1 MKSKF
6 IFVVMMIMMIPAF
19 IRGAEP
25 MLEFGPSVTFDK
37 DDPAIKMSDL
47 KGKVV
52 LVVFFQSWC
61 PICNKW
67 SGEKFKKV
75 EDAFANDR
83 SVVLVAL
90 KTDGGGVSG
99 AKSYLKDRV
108 NLDNWIVGTDNNAEY
123 YVDVNGKDEL
133 FRYALVNG
141 KGELV
146 EKGFF
151 SSGSLPTKKF
161 STGFFTKTFFA
172 ADAKYPY
179 KLSKVVKSAEL
190 GFYKDAILESRKMA
204 KDKEVSDEAKT
215 LEKDIFARLKEKIS
229 EFPVI
234 LKDEKNP
241 DRFTNYL
248 ELRHM
253 AEALQGI
260 AIQNDALIILNEF
273 KSDPFYKKE
282 LSAETAYLNYKKNLT
297 LIKKSELNKYK
308 ETFLPKFL
316 ENYQDTYYGAIAK
329 KEEEAKK

>member
-1 MKSKF
+1 
-6 IFVVMMIMMIPAF
+6 MMMLIPAF
-19 IRGAEP
+19 LKGAES

-37 DDPAIKMSDL
+37 DDPSIKMSDL

-52 LVVFFQSWC
+52 IVVFFQSWC
-61 PICNKW
+61 PKCNKW

-75 EDAFANDR
+75 EEAFANDR

-90 KTDGGGVSG
+90 KTDGGGVSA

-108 NLDNWIVGTDNNAEY
+108 NLDNWIVGADNDAEY
-123 YVDVNGKDEL
+123 YIDVNGKDDL
-133 FRYALVNG
+133 YRYALVNG

-146 EKGFF
+146 EKGSFGA
-151 SSGSLPTKKF
+151 GSLPSKKF
-161 STGFFTKTFFA
+161 STGFYTKTFFA
-172 ADAKYPY
+172 ADAKYPN
-179 KLSKVVKSAEL
+179 KLSKIVKAAEL

-204 KDKEVSDEAKT
+204 KDREVSDEAKT

-229 EFPVI
+229 EFPAL
-234 LKDEKNP
+234 LKDESNI
-241 DRFTNYL
+241 DRFANYL

-297 LIKKSELNKYK
+297 LIKKSELSKYK
-308 ETFLPKFL
+308 ETFMPKFL
-316 ENYQDTYYGAIAK
+316 ETYQDTYYGAIAQK
-329 KEEEAKK
+329 EEAKK